1 MRRTTAF
8 ALLTLLALL
17 VLTACSSTDDASDA
31 SLADGEVHRSSSSA
45 APSRSGDVDVDEAAA
60 EDAAEAP
67 ATDDAMSDGEVV
79 RPAALLSGRRVVRT
93 AEIQLTSDDPDRTA
107 DEVMRLADRVG
118 GFVATTDLRR
128 DDDDVLRGSIT
139 IRVPSEDLVEVL
151 RDLEQLG
158 ASAPVTRIDERDV
171 TTEASD
177 LEARLTNL
185 TSYEDELRA
194 LLSEVRQDTS
204 SPDDLL
210 RIFERIRE
218 VRAEIDTI
226 EARLASLADQVS
238 LATVHVGIE
247 PSPAALPVTDPG
259 WAPADTVR
267 EAFTAAARGLSRVA
281 DVAIW
286 LTVGVLPVLLVVAAP
301 LGVLLVVWRRLRPRA
316 AATTEATP
324 ADAS

>member
-1 MRRTTAF
+1 MRRTRTF
-8 ALLTLLALL
+8 ALLTLLALS
-17 VLTACSSTDDASDA
+17 VLAACSSGDDAADA
-31 SLADGEVHRSSSSA
+31 TFADGEVHRSSSA
-45 APSRSGDVDVDEAAA
+45 GPHEAVDVDEAAPDDMA
-60 EDAAEAP
+60 TEQAHGSDADDP
-67 ATDDAMSDGEVV
+67 AVSGGEVV

-107 DEVMRLADRVG
+107 DEVMRLADRAG

-139 IRVPSEDLVEVL
+139 IRVPSEDLVAVL

-158 ASAPVTRIDERDV
+158 VSAPVTRIDERDV

-194 LLSEVRQDTS
+194 LLSDVRQDTS

-226 EARLASLADQVS
+226 EARLASLSDQVS

-247 PSPAALPVTDPG
+247 PAPSALPVTDPG
-259 WAPADTVR
+259 WAPLDTVR

-286 LTVGVLPVLLVVAAP
+286 ATVGVLPVLLVVAAP
-301 LGVLLVVWRRLRPRA
+301 LGVLLVAWRRTRPRGP
-316 AATTEATP
+316 ATP
-324 ADAS
+324 ADVA

>member
-1 MRRTTAF
+1 MRRGIAS

-17 VLTACSSTDDASDA
+17 VLTACTGDDAAVDDVG
-31 SLADGEVHRSSSSA
+31 LADGELQ
-45 APSRSGDVDVDEAAA
+45 RSGAPAGGHEADDVDADETAADDLSPA
-60 EDAAEAP
+60 ADGDAAS
-67 ATDDAMSDGEVV
+67 SDGDLA

-107 DEVMRLADRVG
+107 DEVMRLADRAG

-128 DDDDVLRGSIT
+128 DDDDVLRGTIR
-139 IRVPSEDLVEVL
+139 IRVPSEDLVAVL

-158 ASAPVTRIDERDV
+158 VSAPVTRIDERDV
-171 TTEASD
+171 TAEASD

-194 LLSEVRQDTS
+194 LLSDVRADTS

-218 VRAEIDTI
+218 VRAEIDAI
-226 EARLASLADQVS
+226 EARLDSLSDQVS
-238 LATVHVGIE
+238 LATVDVGIE
-247 PSPAALPVTDPG
+247 PTPAALPVTDPG
-259 WAPADTVR
+259 WAPLDTVR

-286 LTVGVLPVLLVVAAP
+286 LGVGVLPVLLVVAAP
-301 LGVLLVVWRRLRPRA
+301 LGALLAVWRRLRPRA
-316 AATTEATP
+316 EATP